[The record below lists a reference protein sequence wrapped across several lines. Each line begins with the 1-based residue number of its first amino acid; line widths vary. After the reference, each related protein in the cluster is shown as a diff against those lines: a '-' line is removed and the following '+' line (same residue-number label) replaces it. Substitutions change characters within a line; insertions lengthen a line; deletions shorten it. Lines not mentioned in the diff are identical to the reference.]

1 LWSSA
6 PPDLDLRA
14 RSAISYSDAYND
26 IEAVRLHPWLLRLA
40 AGPDRYL
47 RAGFANRLDASVDF
61 SPDLPD
67 DPDQAAPHHGAAAG
81 RELVEA
87 GRAWDLL
94 AVSSALDRWF
104 SPALRAVGLGAAD
117 ATRSADVA

>member
-1 LWSSA
+1 M
-6 PPDLDLRA
+6 
-14 RSAISYSDAYND
+14 
-26 IEAVRLHPWLLRLA
+26 IETGLL
-40 AGPDRYL
+40 
-47 RAGFANRLDASVDF
+47 VDF
-61 SPDLPD
+61 SQDLPD